1 MNDSLWDSI
10 QNFLSEKLY
19 ITVTPSSTRNKI
31 QNFSLRRFIPVV
43 IVFVLIVVIG
53 ILSSNY
59 IYYRSQYIQ
68 TKNSFKEYKSNIKID
83 ELQKENKNL
92 KKNLLILSQNTEEL
106 RQAMNNLKNTNQ
118 EIRHILGEDTNNN
131 NAEQIIKNEVHITS
145 ILDYNYNILNQGI
158 PMGGSD
164 LNLYYYD
171 TDKVINRIND
181 TVENVEKNIK
191 EQQLVQNKL
200 RDDAIEYKDLQRSIP
215 TRWPLVNDKE
225 SYISSNFGWRTDP
238 ISSQQEYH
246 EGLDIAVWYNT
257 PVITTAD
264 GRITFAGWENGY
276 GWSVE
281 VDHGNGYKTFYAH
294 LNEIKVSKGDKVS
307 EGATI
312 ALTGN
317 SGRSTGPHLHY
328 EVRVNGVPKNPR
340 NYIGR

>member
-1 MNDSLWDSI
+1 MNDSLWESI
-10 QNFLSEKLY
+10 KNFLSEKLY

-43 IVFVLIVVIG
+43 MVFVLIVVIG

-59 IYYRSQYIQ
+59 IYYRSQYMQ
-68 TKNSFKEYKSNIKID
+68 TKNSFEEYKSNIKID

-131 NAEQIIKNEVHITS
+131 NAEQIIKKEVHITS

-181 TVENVEKNIK
+181 TVENVGKNIK
-191 EQQLVQNKL
+191 EQQLVQNEL

-215 TRWPLVNDKE
+215 KRWPLVNDKE

-281 VDHGNGYKTFYAH
+281 VDHGHGYKTFYAH